1 TETGPA
7 DYEGIILLD
16 GLTDGSPLLPDLFG
30 FLKDALAAGPKWL
43 IAAGPAGGGD
53 RVDGMPG
60 LFRTLAREYPEVIA
74 RYVHVSGDGVAEAL
88 FEELQD
94 GLPAPI
100 VHLGPDGRLVEQLV
114 PAGLGALA
122 DGGAGPAGEGVAEAQ
137 AIGLDADAVVVL
149 IGGARGITPW
159 FARTVA

>member
-53 RVDGMPG
+53 RVDGLPG

-74 RYVHVSGDGVAEAL
+74 RYVEASPDALAEGL

-94 GLPAPI
+94 GLPAPV
-100 VHLGPDGRLVEQLV
+100 VHRLAGDRMTEQLI
-114 PAGLGALA
+114 ASGLGALA
-122 DGGAGPAGEGVAEAQ
+122 DGGAGPAGEGAAEAQ
-137 AIGLDADAVVVL
+137 AIGLDADSVVVMV
-149 IGGARGITPW
+149 GGARGIT
-159 FARTVA
+159 